1 MVTKTNKKE
10 VEVVEK
16 KEIKENII
24 QKSISEY
31 AEIAYLEYAMSVV

>member
-1 MVTKTNKKE
+1 MVTKSNKKE

-31 AEIAYLEYAMSVV
+31 AKLSRMWRKNHG